1 MIEDAVAEA
10 TGKVQLFYLYIQS
23 LLNSDLGKECVLI
36 KVRWVGGVMRGQVGF
51 VRGGCYCS

>member
-1 MIEDAVAEA
+1 MAEA

-36 KVRWVGGVMRGQVGF
+36 KVRWEGGVMRGQVGF